1 MSRTAFIPTGTDG
14 PRGNTRN
21 DDPRRYISRHDRS
34 RSNNRTRSDG
44 HSRED
49 DAVDAEECPGA
60 DAGFRDHLWAVSG
73 IRHRFVV
80 SKYRRPRRY
89 GRSILDE
96 DLSG

>member
-1 MSRTAFIPTGTDG
+1 M
-14 PRGNTRN
+14 
-21 DDPRRYISRHDRS
+21 DP
-34 RSNNRTRSDG
+34 
-44 HSRED
+44 
-49 DAVDAEECPGA
+49 EECPGA

-96 DLSG
+96 DLFRIEIVLKAMAYKSVGNSVLEFQTWK